1 MVNFSELIQK
11 TYFNNPISNY
21 LGAFLTLVIGLL
33 ITRIVI
39 RRILICWFTKK
50 VKSTAAQWDDVVC
63 DMIKKTIVPLCELF
77 VVYVSLQCIEFT
89 PTFSIWVNR
98 LFFLF
103 AVVIITKSTSSFIK
117 NWIYHLLKK
126 QYSTSSSHENF
137 KGLIQI
143 ITVFVWIISSLIVLD
158 YFGVDVTALI
168 ASVGILGLAGAMA
181 ARGIVEDIICYFTII
196 LDKPFEVGDFIS
208 FSNQSGTLKSIG
220 LASSRI
226 QSLSGEEIVLSNSQL
241 INNLIQNFKK
251 MEERR
256 TSFSIGILYETS
268 SALVKE
274 VPTIIQ
280 SIIEEKTNVRFGRCH
295 FKNFGDFSL
304 NFETVYY
311 VLNNDYD
318 EYMSIQQSINI
329 SIFESFEEKGIG
341 FAYPTQLVYT
351 KPQSTE

>member
-1 MVNFSELIQK
+1 MNFSDFLQLSF
-11 TYFNNPISNY
+11 FNNPVVNY
-21 LGAFLTLVIGLL
+21 IWAFSILVVGLL

-39 RRILICWFTKK
+39 RKILICWLVNKTKE
-50 VKSTAAQWDDVVC
+50 TTAQWNDIVC
-63 DMIKKTIVPLCELF
+63 DLIKTTIVPLCELL
-77 VVYVSLQCIEFT
+77 VVYISLQLIV
-89 PTFSIWVNR
+89 FSVTASVWVNR
-98 LFFLF
+98 VFFLF
-103 AVVIITKSTSSFIK
+103 AVVIVTKSVSSMVK

-143 ITVFVWIISSLIVLD
+143 ITGFIWVVSSLIVLD

-196 LDKPFEVGDFIS
+196 LDKPFEAGDYIA
-208 FSNQSGTLKSIG
+208 FSDQSGTLKAIG

-241 INNLIQNFKK
+241 INNLIQNYKK

-256 TSFSIGILYETS
+256 ASFSIGILYETPS
-268 SALVKE
+268 SLVKE
-274 VPTIIQ
+274 VPALIQ
-280 SIIEEKTNVRFGRCH
+280 TIIEEKTNVRFGRCH
-295 FKNFGDFSL
+295 FKNFGNFSL

-311 VLNNDYD
+311 VLNNNYD
-318 EYMSIQQSINI
+318 EFMDVQQSINL
-329 SIFESFEEKGIG
+329 SIFERFEEKGIE

-351 KPQSTE
+351 KPQSAEE